1 MKRRD
6 LLRHLRQH
14 GCRFVREGGNILFG
28 KIQRITVV
36 PQYRAIVKSWIT
48 RPSRGTTMPIL
59 IDLPS
64 DLEKHFQEIVQENYG
79 GDLPAAIKG
88 LMALHDK
95 YGWKG

>member
-1 MKRRD
+1 
-6 LLRHLRQH
+6 
-14 GCRFVREGGNILFG
+14 
-28 KIQRITVV
+28 
-36 PQYRAIVKSWIT
+36 
-48 RPSRGTTMPIL
+48 MPIL